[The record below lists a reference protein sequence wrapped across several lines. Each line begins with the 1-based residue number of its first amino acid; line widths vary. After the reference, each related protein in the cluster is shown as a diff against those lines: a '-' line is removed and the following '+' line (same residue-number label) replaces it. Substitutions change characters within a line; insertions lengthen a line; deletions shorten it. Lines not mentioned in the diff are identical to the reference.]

1 MGAVSAQVL
10 HSFIFDFVPRK
21 QEALVHRE
29 RVRSVGVGKRGGL
42 LVGFV
47 FGPPKVGLQRA
58 DEDLDVRV
66 LHVRVLAGS
75 IFVVWVPGSMAPSLL
90 DCFRILLEFRLSH
103 HCTTGLDRAPC
114 PLPSLLSPA
123 RRPSPC
129 QQGDGRP
136 STTQEKQPLV

>member
-10 HSFIFDFVPRK
+10 HSFMFDFVSRK

-29 RVRSVGVGKRGGL
+29 RVRSAGVGERGGL

-58 DEDLDVRV
+58 DENLDVRA

-75 IFVVWVPGSMAPSLL
+75 IFVVWVPGSVAPSLFEL
-90 DCFRILLEFRLSH
+90 HVDVLQHVNHDAEVI
-103 HCTTGLDRAPC
+103 
-114 PLPSLLSPA
+114 
-123 RRPSPC
+123 
-129 QQGDGRP
+129 GRSSVMVP
-136 STTQEKQPLV
+136 QRNVLKLRFIFSST